1 MCSKLYYTPEQAEQE
16 LRRYSTRVPT
26 AESIRLQAQ
35 KNHEKLGFPVSV
47 VGTRVY
53 IPIKSFRAFW
63 GLPQE
68 QEV

>member
-16 LRRYSTRVPT
+16 LRRYSNRVPT

-35 KNHEKLGFPVSV
+35 KNKEQLGFPVSV

-53 IPIKSFRAFW
+53 IPVQSFRAFW
-63 GLPQE
+63 GLPTE
-68 QEV
+68 ETA